1 MKRFFLMGLSLSILF
16 SSAGCNEVTYPK
28 ATLRESIIKLCRDE
42 YNLDVDVTLLGKTLA
57 VYMPLMDLFGP
68 TLGLSEE
75 AQDKVQDVIMGASR
89 ITLSTDADIEFY
101 CIITQDVRIPEIQLV
116 IIKYVDDIK
125 RAFYYDI
132 SRGEY
137 FKRTLIDMSEN
148 PQAKKEKAITDVL
161 DKMELDQEMRDK
173 VLDDFFRS
181 EPGSLEGIGY
191 WNGKFYIKNITL
203 EEFLAEQMASRIR
216 MRFSEEEPLE
226 RYDLKLV
233 TGDFAVKDRF
243 RFFLISFSAEPLL
256 FTSTPEERA
265 LMEVDIFKN
274 VIDEI
279 ANVAYGYKFKD
290 FDLAKIEEKNYNTEL
305 AVSKEDIYLF
315 KRGKLG
321 INAILG
327 TLN

>member
-1 MKRFFLMGLSLSILF
+1 MKRLCLIGLSFSILF
-16 SSAGCNEVTYPK
+16 SSVGCNEVTYPK

-42 YNLDVDVTLLGKTLA
+42 YDLNVDVTLSGKTLA
-57 VYMPLMDLFGP
+57 LYMPLMNLFGA
-68 TLGLSEE
+68 TLSLSEE
-75 AQDKVQDVIMGASR
+75 AQDKIQDVILGASR
-89 ITLSTDADIEFY
+89 ITLSTDADIKFY

-125 RAFYYDI
+125 RAFYSDI

-181 EPGSLEGIGY
+181 EPGSLDGIGY
-191 WNGKFYIKNITL
+191 WNGKFYIKNITF
-203 EEFLAEQMASRIR
+203 EEFLAEQIASRIR
-216 MRFSEEEPLE
+216 MRFSEEESLN

-233 TGDFAVKDRF
+233 TGNFAVKDRF
-243 RFFLISFSAEPLL
+243 RFFLISFSAESLL
-256 FTSTPEERA
+256 FTSTPDERA
-265 LMEVDIFKN
+265 LMEDDIFKN
-274 VIDEI
+274 IINEI
-279 ANVAYGYKFKD
+279 SNVVYGYKFRD
-290 FDLAKIEEKNYNTEL
+290 FNLVKIEEKNYSTEL

-321 INAILG
+321 INTILSV
-327 TLN
+327 LN